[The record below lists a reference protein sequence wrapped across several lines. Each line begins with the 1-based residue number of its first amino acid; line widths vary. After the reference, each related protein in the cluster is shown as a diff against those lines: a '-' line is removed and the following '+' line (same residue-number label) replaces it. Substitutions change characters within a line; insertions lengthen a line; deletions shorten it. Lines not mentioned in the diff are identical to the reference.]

1 MCCEQKRSNKIND
14 VVVVSMVVAWEKARG
29 VRWNLISENL
39 RLLTWFDGW
48 KTYCVCSTLRAKICF
63 KYHQKMCEMTINLLE
78 RQYSEEEWQCER
90 KRMVKLWD
98 SFRRRRS
105 NHLRMHETLD
115 STCENWTYHMAAGD
129 DASYFYSFIRNF
141 ISVARI
147 MHLITI
153 DSSLMMTSLTHCNY
167 IHCDPILVILISFSR
182 ASVIKQI
189 LKFFF
194 NF

>member
-1 MCCEQKRSNKIND
+1 MVWWLKNVLCMQHIESKNFFQIPPKNVWNDNKFIR
-14 VVVVSMVVAWEKARG
+14 ATIQRGG
-29 VRWNLISENL
+29 VRVW
-39 RLLTWFDGW
+39 
-48 KTYCVCSTLRAKICF
+48 
-63 KYHQKMCEMTINLLE
+63 
-78 RQYSEEEWQCER
+78 
-90 KRMVKLWD
+90 KLWD
-98 SFRRRRS
+98 SFRRRS

-153 DSSLMMTSLTHCNY
+153 DSSSMMTSLTHCNY
-167 IHCDPILVILISFSR
+167 IHCDPILVIFVSFSS